1 MPEPGARVDG
11 LFEAHLN
18 VRSLARSVDFY
29 RDVVGLAVAYE
40 LPERQV
46 AFFWCGDP
54 GASMLGLWEQGSM
67 PMAMR
72 LHVAFTVSLA
82 EILAAPERLA
92 AHGVE
97 PRSFFGQPTG
107 EPSVIGWMPAAA
119 VYFRDPD
126 DHQLEYLTMLEGP
139 ARIEL
144 GVVPWSEW
152 PGASK
157 PSGPASA

>member
-1 MPEPGARVDG
+1 
-11 LFEAHLN
+11 
-18 VRSLARSVDFY
+18 
-29 RDVVGLAVAYE
+29 
-40 LPERQV
+40 
-46 AFFWCGDP
+46 
-54 GASMLGLWEQGSM
+54 MLGLWEQGSM
-67 PMAMR
+67 PMGMR
-72 LHVAFTVSLA
+72 LHVAFTVSLE

-139 ARIEL
+139 ARTEF

-157 PSGPASA
+157 PPGPGPPSWLIRPDARTRTAGSRRAQRNCPLFAGV